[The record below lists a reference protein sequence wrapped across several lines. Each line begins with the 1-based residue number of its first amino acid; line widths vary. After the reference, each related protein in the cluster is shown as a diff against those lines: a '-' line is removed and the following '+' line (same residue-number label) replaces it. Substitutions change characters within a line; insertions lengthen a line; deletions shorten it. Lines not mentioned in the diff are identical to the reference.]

1 MTSSFQLA
9 LDTTAP
15 EITWGA
21 VDGATITETL
31 TVQYILDE
39 PGVQSAELELADSRR
54 IAMTVAPG
62 QLSVVVPG
70 DAPEGWGTVIAV
82 LRDDVWN
89 TATAELPVYIS
100 GVLAPPAEA
109 PPPSAPPQG
118 PSFHPV
124 RVETPPSVAMTSD
137 SFTATAVISTTSRV
151 RVRSRYVAPSRKVAF
166 RIRERLA
173 VASTYTLL
181 ARTESSGGVV
191 TGTAEDVVIRRGEG
205 PNAMDELLALDLL

>member
-1 MTSSFQLA
+1 MTSSFQLT
-9 LDTTAP
+9 LDTAAP
-15 EITWGA
+15 QIVWGA
-21 VDGATITETL
+21 VDGANVTETL
-31 TVQYILDE
+31 TVQYIVDE
-39 PGVQSAELELADSRR
+39 PGVLSAELELADSRR
-54 IAMTVAPG
+54 IAMAVAPG

-100 GVLAPPAEA
+100 GVLTPAPAA
-109 PPPSAPPQG
+109 PPSAPPQG
-118 PSFHPV
+118 PDIHPI
-124 RVETPPSVAMTSD
+124 RVETPPSIAMTSD
-137 SFTATAVISTTSRV
+137 DFTVGAVVSTTSRL
-151 RVRSRYVAPSRKVAF
+151 RVRSRYVAPTRKVAF
-166 RIRERLA
+166 RIRDRLA

-205 PNAMDELLALDLL
+205 PDAMDELLALGLL